1 MSRLLICKTLKVI
14 EESSRITDKYLAGV
28 GAVEDAAKRVAEN
41 EKKMI
46 ADQSPETKTDLHK

>member
-1 MSRLLICKTLKVI
+1 MI

-28 GAVEDAAKRVAEN
+28 GAVEGAAKRVAEN
-41 EKKMI
+41 EKKTI